1 VARPD
6 PRPLTAPAPTQRPP
20 PAHRSFR
27 GEVRRK
33 AIHLASAVVP
43 AFVWAVSRP
52 VASLVL
58 LGIAA
63 LALTIDLSRRRL
75 RPVRYW
81 FLRSTRPML
90 RHRERRGLA
99 GATWMAIAY
108 AAAVIVFPTPVAVVA
123 MLYAALGDAAA
134 ALVGRR
140 WGRWRLPGGK
150 TVEGALGGLLVS
162 LLAGLAVPGIGIV
175 AALAGATVAAGLEA
189 ADLPPDDNLWVVLGG
204 GASLWLVMLLGG

>member
-1 VARPD
+1 
-6 PRPLTAPAPTQRPP
+6 
-20 PAHRSFR
+20 
-27 GEVRRK
+27 VRRK

-52 VASLVL
+52 VAILVL

-150 TVEGALGGLLVS
+150 TVEGALAGLLVN

-175 AALAGATVAAGLEA
+175 AALAGATVAAALEA
-189 ADLPPDDNLWVVLGG
+189 ADLPPDDNLWAVLGG
-204 GASLWLVMLLGG
+204 GAALWLVVLLGG